1 MHKLVSIFLILF
13 SQLCCSTSFA
23 QLQKDSVVKN
33 SATVNAKKH
42 NVVKKE
48 KVYDSTGKEIK
59 VFNPRTATI
68 HSAIIP
74 GWGQIDNK
82 KYWKLPLVYG
92 ALGTT
97 AYVFFYNI
105 KTYKLLRLAYI
116 YRTDKDS
123 TNDVLIDPQ
132 FKNLNA
138 NSIKIYRNSFRQNVD
153 YSVLFFIIFWGLN
166 VVDATVDAQLKAF
179 DVNDNLSLKISP
191 GFSPMANT
199 AGLSLV
205 FDIHSKHTRAAK

>member
-1 MHKLVSIFLILF
+1 MQKLLPIFLILF
-13 SQLCCSTSFA
+13 LSCLCCSLHA
-23 QLQKDSVVKN
+23 QQQKDSVVKKV
-33 SATVNAKKH
+33 SPVKAKKDS
-42 NVVKKE
+42 VAKKE

-59 VFNPRTATI
+59 VFSPRMATI

-92 ALGTT
+92 ALGIT
-97 AYVFFYNI
+97 AYVFFDNI
-105 KTYKLLRLAYI
+105 KTYKLLKAAYI
-116 YRTDKDS
+116 YKTDGIS
-123 TNDVLIDPQ
+123 SNDTLIYYRVRN
-132 FKNLNA
+132 FSA
-138 NSIKIYRNSFRQNVD
+138 NDIKTYRNSFRQNVD

-179 DVNDNLSLKISP
+179 DVNDNLSLKLSP

-199 AGLSLV
+199 TGLSLV
-205 FDIHSKHTRAAK
+205 FDIHSKNHRGSK

>member
-1 MHKLVSIFLILF
+1 MQKILPIFLLLF
-13 SQLCCSTSFA
+13 LSCLCCSLYA
-23 QLQKDSVVKN
+23 QQLKDSAIKKVSPAK
-33 SATVNAKKH
+33 AKKDSIA
-42 NVVKKE
+42 KKE

-59 VFNPRTATI
+59 VFNPRMATI

-116 YRTDKDS
+116 YASDTLPS
-123 TNDVLIDPQ
+123 NDHLIDAQ
-132 FKNLNA
+132 FKNLSA

-153 YSVLFFIIFWGLN
+153 YSVLFFIFFWGLN

-179 DVNDNLSLKISP
+179 DVNDNLSLKLSP

-199 AGLSLV
+199 TGLSLV
-205 FDIHSKHTRAAK
+205 FDIHSKNHHGSK

>member
-1 MHKLVSIFLILF
+1 MQKLLPIFLILF
-13 SQLCCSTSFA
+13 LSCLCCSLHA
-23 QLQKDSVVKN
+23 QQQKDSVVKK
-33 SATVNAKKH
+33 VNPVKAKKDSTA
-42 NVVKKE
+42 KKE
-48 KVYDSTGKEIK
+48 KIYDSTGKEIK
-59 VFNPRTATI
+59 VFNPRMSTI

-74 GWGQIDNK
+74 GWGQINNK

-105 KTYKLLRLAYI
+105 KTYKLLRLAYV
-116 YRTDKDS
+116 YASDTLS
-123 TNDVLIDPQ
+123 SNDHLIDAQ
-132 FKNLNA
+132 FKNLSA

-179 DVNDNLSLKISP
+179 DVNDNLSLKLSP

-199 AGLSLV
+199 TGLSLV
-205 FDIHSKHTRAAK
+205 FDIHSKNHRGHK

>member
-1 MHKLVSIFLILF
+1 MQKILPIFLLLF
-13 SQLCCSTSFA
+13 LSCLCRSLYAQQL
-23 QLQKDSVVKN
+23 KDSVVKKV
-33 SATVNAKKH
+33 SPAKAKKDSIA
-42 NVVKKE
+42 KKE

-59 VFNPRTATI
+59 VFNPRMATI

-116 YRTDKDS
+116 YASDTLPS
-123 TNDVLIDPQ
+123 NDHLIDAQ
-132 FKNLNA
+132 FKNLSA

-153 YSVLFFIIFWGLN
+153 YSVLFFIFFWGLN

-179 DVNDNLSLKISP
+179 DVNDNLSLKLSP

-199 AGLSLV
+199 TGLSLV
-205 FDIHSKHTRAAK
+205 FDIHSKNHHGSK

>member
-1 MHKLVSIFLILF
+1 MQKLLPIFLILF
-13 SQLCCSTSFA
+13 LSCCYCSVYA
-23 QLQKDSVVKN
+23 QQQKDSVVKK
-33 SATVNAKKH
+33 AVAVKAKKDS
-42 NVVKKE
+42 VAKKE

-59 VFNPRTATI
+59 VFNPRMATI

-74 GWGQIDNK
+74 GWGQINNK

-116 YRTDKDS
+116 YASDTITANNS
-123 TNDVLIDPQ
+123 SIDER
-132 FKNLNA
+132 FRNLSA
-138 NSIKIYRNSFRQNVD
+138 NSIKLYRNSFRQNVD
-153 YSVLFFIIFWGLN
+153 YSVLFFLLFWGLN
-166 VVDATVDAQLKAF
+166 VVDATVDAQLKGF
-179 DVNDNLSLKISP
+179 DVNDNLSLKFVP

-199 AGLSLV
+199 TGLSLV
-205 FDIHSKHTRAAK
+205 FDIHSKSLRGSK